1 VKKLSFLLLFAIVG
15 IAAVAQDSTRLSRE
29 DRRETR
35 REAINSRIRQA
46 EEGTLVFRKQSI
58 FGIQARTN
66 GYGIFYEL
74 GKMKSTRKTNIY
86 RIDITETK
94 SPKEEKFISS
104 GFFGNSFVYGKQNY
118 FYPVTLGFGQQ
129 YIFGQKGNK
138 NGVVVTGVYNA
149 GISIGLLRP
158 YYVVVNDPGS
168 GTERTI
174 KYSQEDSALF
184 LGPTISGGGGLGKG
198 WSEMKI
204 KPGAFAKVAM
214 RFDYG
219 RFNEMVSGLE
229 IGMSLEVYGSK
240 IPIML
245 LQQKDKSM
253 FFQGYVAILFGR
265 RK

>member
-1 VKKLSFLLLFAIVG
+1 
-15 IAAVAQDSTRLSRE
+15 
-29 DRRETR
+29 
-35 REAINSRIRQA
+35 
-46 EEGTLVFRKQSI
+46 
-58 FGIQARTN
+58 
-66 GYGIFYEL
+66 
-74 GKMKSTRKTNIY
+74 M
-86 RIDITETK
+86 
-94 SPKEEKFISS
+94 
-104 GFFGNSFVYGKQNY
+104 
-118 FYPVTLGFGQQ
+118 
-129 YIFGQKGNK
+129 
-138 NGVVVTGVYNA
+138 VTGVYNA

-158 YYVVVNDPGS
+158 YYVVVNDPSS

-229 IGMSLEVYGSK
+229 IGMSLEAYGSK

-245 LQQKDKSM
+245 LQKKDKSL